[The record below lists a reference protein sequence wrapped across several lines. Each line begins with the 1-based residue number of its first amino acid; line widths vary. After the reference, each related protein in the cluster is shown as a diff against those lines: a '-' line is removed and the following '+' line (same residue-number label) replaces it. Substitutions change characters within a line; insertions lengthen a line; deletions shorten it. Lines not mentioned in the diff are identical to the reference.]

1 MDYLPVSSRNY
12 GMIPL
17 EALIKKVTESLLFDN
32 MMANQ
37 ADGTKPPEK
46 MVIVTEQNP
55 FGSLDGD
62 DAKDIPLDVDEQ
74 KRIEQKLSQPIKNG
88 VMTFSGNHVE
98 VVDLTRS
105 DSMGNQMQRQK
116 DIREEVALVFNAT
129 NMEVNLSGSDNT
141 SGRSTSQAQMEI
153 EQGKGIAPIA
163 KSFMT
168 MLNNTILPLR
178 YGSGLLFE
186 FELGKNETEEKTL
199 DKLAL
204 ETGEYTKNEIRE
216 KYNKPTFGPEYDKP
230 EGASAPDGSQNNP
243 FHMNGM

>member
-163 KSFMT
+163 
-168 MLNNTILPLR
+168 
-178 YGSGLLFE
+178 
-186 FELGKNETEEKTL
+186 
-199 DKLAL
+199 
-204 ETGEYTKNEIRE
+204 
-216 KYNKPTFGPEYDKP
+216 
-230 EGASAPDGSQNNP
+230 
-243 FHMNGM
+243 